1 MGPGTWQSSDKRHTR
16 TVVLKLLSFGYMC
29 YMYVSMFHMYICTC
43 RSQRVM
49 LGIFLN
55 FLLPY
60 FLRLS
65 FSLNPKLTALDF
77 FVSETLG
84 PSSHC
89 LDQCW
94 CYSVCTATHCYSL
107 CCRGP
112 ELSSSCLH
120 SKNSHPLS
128 HLPSFNLSIFTA
140 NFIVYT
146 WDFSM
151 WHYEIEVAM
160 SIPQLGRWTCLPT
173 HIVSL
178 HFGDRNS

>member
-1 MGPGTWQSSDKRHTR
+1 MGPETWQSSDKRHTK
-16 TVVLKLLSFGYMC
+16 TVGMC
-29 YMYVSMFHMYICTC
+29 VICMCPCIHMYTCTC

-94 CYSVCTATHCYSL
+94 CYSICTATHCYSL

-120 SKNSHPLS
+120 SKNSHPVI
-128 HLPSFNLSIFTA
+128 HLPCFNLSIFTA

-146 WDFSM
+146 WDFQCDIM
-151 WHYEIEVAM
+151 
-160 SIPQLGRWTCLPT
+160 R
-173 HIVSL
+173 
-178 HFGDRNS
+178 